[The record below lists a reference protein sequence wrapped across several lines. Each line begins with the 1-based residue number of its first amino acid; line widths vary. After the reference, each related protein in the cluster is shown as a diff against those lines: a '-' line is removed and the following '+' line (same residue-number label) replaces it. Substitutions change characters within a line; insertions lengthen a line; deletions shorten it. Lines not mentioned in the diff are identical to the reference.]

1 MPNKLSNRKCLPCEG
16 IGQTLSDDGIRDL
29 LSQISD
35 WQLIEEEGI
44 KKVVKKF
51 EFPDFK
57 GAVDF
62 VDKVAEVAEEEG
74 HHPDICIFSYNR
86 VKICLYTHKI
96 KGLSE
101 NDFILASKIDDIV
114 ER

>member
-1 MPNKLSNRKCLPCEG
+1 MPNKLSSRKCLPCEG
-16 IGQTLSDDGIRDL
+16 IGQPLSDDDISDL
-29 LSQISD
+29 LFQISG
-35 WQLIEEEGI
+35 WQLVEEADTRKIAKEF
-44 KKVVKKF
+44 V
-51 EFPDFK
+51 FPDFK
-57 GAVDF
+57 SAVDF

-101 NDFILASKIDDIV
+101 NDFILASKIDDAV
-114 ER
+114 RQ